1 MFKHIKSVDQLR
13 AAQSEVRRL
22 RAVVGE
28 TAPVEVEEGDLEAQ
42 ESYAPE
48 TVLERLEKNDPLVDY
63 VLELDMRIILMEF
76 GL

>member
-28 TAPVEVEEGDLEAQ
+28 AAPVEVGEGDLEAQ

-48 TVLERLEKNDPLVDY
+48 TVLERLAKNDPLVDY
-63 VLELDMRIILMEF
+63 VLELDMRIIMMEF

>member
-28 TAPVEVEEGDLEAQ
+28 TAPVEGDLEAQ

-63 VLELDMRIILMEF
+63 VLELDMRIIMMEF

>member
-28 TAPVEVEEGDLEAQ
+28 AAPVEVEEGDLEAQ
-42 ESYAPE
+42 ESYTPE

-63 VLELDMRIILMEF
+63 VLELDMRIIMMEF